1 MIVVT
6 SQPLISGLPA
16 QGSGRPILCP
26 SFLPLRYQLLTE
38 SPHRKPCLGS
48 LRCSPDFQCTH
59 FHSVCGSGRSGD
71 GVGMS
76 PSTITSP
83 SYSLRQG
90 LSLNLWLSD
99 LARLAGQ
106 QALGCCLC
114 PPLRLWYLD
123 LYADASNSLLQSGL
137 PCQRLRTTCLN
148 AHWLYT
154 PMCYYGRW
162 QNSRTVTF
170 KQSIITA

>member
-26 SFLPLRYQLLTE
+26 SLLPLRYQPLTE

-59 FHSVCGSGRSGD
+59 FHSVCVSGRSGD

-99 LARLAGQ
+99 VARLAGQ
-106 QALGCCLC
+106 QALDICL
-114 PPLRLWYLD
+114 
-123 LYADASNSLLQSGL
+123 SLPSLVLELQIH
-137 PCQRLRTTCLN
+137 TD
-148 AHWLYT
+148 
-154 PMCYYGRW
+154 
-162 QNSRTVTF
+162 
-170 KQSIITA
+170 